1 MEEKFARKI
10 DAWRA
15 YLENYLYKNPSL
27 REMGRMVEYERAR
40 KEAV

>member
-27 REMGRMVEYERAR
+27 GEMRRIEYERAR